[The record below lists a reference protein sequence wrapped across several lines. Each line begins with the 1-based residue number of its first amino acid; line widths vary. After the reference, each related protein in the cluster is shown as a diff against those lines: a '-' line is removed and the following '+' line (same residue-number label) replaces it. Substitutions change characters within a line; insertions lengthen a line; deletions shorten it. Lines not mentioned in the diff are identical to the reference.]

1 MSANEERI
9 EEFTQFIVVKIGR
22 EQYGINI
29 KYIQNI
35 VRMQRITR
43 VPKAPYYIKGV
54 INLRGEIIPVMNIRL
69 RFGLPEEEDTI
80 DTRIIIVKLGSSEI
94 GLIVDQV
101 KEVTEISEENMQV
114 VSREANDEKANFI
127 LGVGKMGNE
136 LVTILN
142 IEGFINVNS

>member
-1 MSANEERI
+1 MSTNEERN
-9 EEFTQFIVVKIGR
+9 EEFTQFIVVKIDR

-29 KYIQNI
+29 KHIQNI
-35 VRMQRITR
+35 VRMQSITR

-101 KEVTEISEENMQV
+101 KEVIDIAEENIQT
-114 VSREANDEKANFI
+114 VSREANDEKANYI
-127 LGVGKMGNE
+127 MGVGKVGDN
-136 LVTILN
+136 LVTLLN